1 MVFELQSLCAGDLTG
16 REQLTV
22 KVEYDQN
29 KTFVYSVEVQTHCV
43 LVNFT
48 FFLLLFLLLFV
59 LFALHIMLLFCRDLF
74 S

>member
-1 MVFELQSLCAGDLTG
+1 MIFELQSLCAGDLTG

-22 KVEYDQN
+22 QVEYDQN

-48 FFLLLFLLLFV
+48 FFMIIIILCC
-59 LFALHIMLLFCRDLF
+59 FALHIMLLFCRDLI